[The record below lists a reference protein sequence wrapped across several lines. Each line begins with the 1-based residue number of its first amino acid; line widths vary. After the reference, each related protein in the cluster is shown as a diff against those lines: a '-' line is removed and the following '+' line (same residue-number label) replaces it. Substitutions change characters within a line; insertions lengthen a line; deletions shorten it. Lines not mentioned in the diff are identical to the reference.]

1 MSNSANLPRCGG
13 AQAAPSLA
21 WAHTQAFT
29 QVAFKNIAP
38 NRKREN
44 KGAIA
49 CRTLIFQ
56 HQYLQWTLDASICI
70 SFFSEIILSDT

>member
-1 MSNSANLPRCGG
+1 MSNSTNLPRRGG

-21 WAHTQAFT
+21 QAHTQAIAQAT
-29 QVAFKNIAP
+29 FKNIAL

-56 HQYLQWTLDASICI
+56 HQYLQWTLDTSICI
-70 SFFSEIILSDT
+70 SFFF